1 MRSSRRSPRRLAPTS
16 SGCHSWTTC
25 TRTSRRPSA
34 RRSPTKPT
42 PSPACRHGRTP
53 APSTPKTRVSR
64 SPDLSFGAW
73 HSIPGA
79 KRNCPKGGSMS
90 TLVGAEPA
98 PTTSLPRRSRL
109 TAAKRR
115 QYGAAYALVLP
126 FFIVFVAMVIVPL
139 VYAGYLSLYRKRL
152 IGGTSFAGAEN
163 YIRALTDPLFLT
175 GVGRMAIF
183 LVIQVPFMIALA
195 LFFALALDSGMM
207 KLARF
212 NRLAIFV
219 PYAVPGVVAT
229 LMWGYLYGPDFGP
242 FAQISNALGLGAPP
256 FLSQTGM
263 LFSIM
268 NIVNWSFI
276 GYNMIIIYAA
286 LRSLPSE
293 LYEAARV
300 DGASE
305 PRIAWSIKIPAV
317 RPALLLT
324 VIFSVIGTF
333 QLFTEP
339 KLMFSLAPNV
349 IGTAWS
355 PNLAAYNVAFVNQ
368 DANYAAAL
376 AFLLGI
382 VIMIVS
388 YIVQLSTQ
396 RKDGRS

>member
-1 MRSSRRSPRRLAPTS
+1 LSTAVNAAPAVAATQPRR
-16 SGCHSWTTC
+16 
-25 TRTSRRPSA
+25 A
-34 RRSPTKPT
+34 R
-42 PSPACRHGRTP
+42 
-53 APSTPKTRVSR
+53 
-64 SPDLSFGAW
+64 
-73 HSIPGA
+73 I
-79 KRNCPKGGSMS
+79 
-90 TLVGAEPA
+90 
-98 PTTSLPRRSRL
+98 

-163 YIRALTDPLFLT
+163 YIRALTDPLFLS

-195 LFFALALDSGMM
+195 LFFALALDSGTM

-212 NRLAIFV
+212 SRLAIFV

-242 FAQISNALGLGAPP
+242 FAQIGNALGLGAPP
-256 FLSQTGM
+256 FLTQTGM

-305 PRIAWSIKIPAV
+305 ARIAWSIKIPAV

-339 KLMFSLAPNV
+339 KLMFTLAPNV

-355 PNLAAYNVAFVNQ
+355 PNLYAYNVAFVNQ

-396 RKDGRS
+396 RKERNS

>member
-1 MRSSRRSPRRLAPTS
+1 
-16 SGCHSWTTC
+16 
-25 TRTSRRPSA
+25 
-34 RRSPTKPT
+34 
-42 PSPACRHGRTP
+42 
-53 APSTPKTRVSR
+53 
-64 SPDLSFGAW
+64 
-73 HSIPGA
+73 
-79 KRNCPKGGSMS
+79 MS
-90 TLVGAEPA
+90 TLVDSEQTIAV
-98 PTTSLPRRSRL
+98 PTTRQPRLS
-109 TAAKRR
+109 ASKRR
-115 QYGAAYALVLP
+115 QYGAAYVLVLP
-126 FFIVFVAMVIVPL
+126 FFVIFVAMIIVPL
-139 VYAGYLSLYRKRL
+139 IYSGYLSLFKKRL

-183 LVIQVPFMIALA
+183 LVIQVPIMLALS

-207 KLARF
+207 RLAKF
-212 NRLAIFV
+212 SRLAIFI

-242 FAQISNALGLGAPP
+242 FAQVTKALGFGPPP
-256 FLSQTGM
+256 FFTPIGM

-268 NIVNWSFI
+268 NIVSWAFI
-276 GYNMIIIYAA
+276 GYNMILIYAA
-286 LRSLPSE
+286 LRSIPTE

-305 PRIAWSIKIPAV
+305 VRIAWSIKIPAI

-355 PNLAAYNVAFVNQ
+355 PNLYAYNVSFVNQ

-388 YIVQLSTQ
+388 YVVQLTNQ
-396 RKDGRS
+396 RRERHS

>member
-1 MRSSRRSPRRLAPTS
+1 
-16 SGCHSWTTC
+16 
-25 TRTSRRPSA
+25 
-34 RRSPTKPT
+34 
-42 PSPACRHGRTP
+42 
-53 APSTPKTRVSR
+53 
-64 SPDLSFGAW
+64 
-73 HSIPGA
+73 
-79 KRNCPKGGSMS
+79 MS
-90 TLVGAEPA
+90 TLVNAA
-98 PTTSLPRRSRL
+98 TDVAAATPRRSRL
-109 TAAKRR
+109 TATKRR
-115 QYGAAYALVLP
+115 QYGAAYVLVLP
-126 FFIVFVAMVIVPL
+126 FFIIFIAMVIVPL
-139 VYAGYLSLYRKRL
+139 VYAGYLSLFRKRL
-152 IGGTSFAGAEN
+152 IGGTSFAGVEN
-163 YIRALTDPLFLT
+163 YVKALTDPLFLT
-175 GVGRMAIF
+175 AVGRMAIF
-183 LVIQVPFMIALA
+183 LLIQVPFMLALA

-207 KLARF
+207 KLAKF
-212 NRLAIFV
+212 SRLAIFV

-229 LMWGYLYGPDFGP
+229 LMWGYLYGRDFGP
-242 FAQISNALGLGAPP
+242 FAQVSNALGLPPPP
-256 FLSQTGM
+256 FLNQTGM

-268 NIVNWSFI
+268 NIVNWAFI

-286 LRSLPSE
+286 LRSLPTE

-305 PRIAWSIKIPAV
+305 VRIAWSIKIPAV

-355 PNLAAYNVAFVNQ
+355 PNLYAYNVAFVNQ

-388 YIVQLSTQ
+388 YIVQLSSQQ
-396 RKDGRS
+396 RERRS

>member
-1 MRSSRRSPRRLAPTS
+1 
-16 SGCHSWTTC
+16 
-25 TRTSRRPSA
+25 
-34 RRSPTKPT
+34 
-42 PSPACRHGRTP
+42 
-53 APSTPKTRVSR
+53 
-64 SPDLSFGAW
+64 
-73 HSIPGA
+73 
-79 KRNCPKGGSMS
+79 
-90 TLVGAEPA
+90 
-98 PTTSLPRRSRL
+98 
-109 TAAKRR
+109 
-115 QYGAAYALVLP
+115 LP
-126 FFIVFVAMVIVPL
+126 FFVVFVAMVIVPL

-163 YIRALTDPLFLT
+163 YIKALTDPLFLS

-183 LVIQVPFMIALA
+183 LVIQVPFMIALS
-195 LFFALALDSGMM
+195 LLFALALDSGMM
-207 KLARF
+207 KLAKF
-212 NRLAIFV
+212 SRLAIFV

-229 LMWGYLYGPDFGP
+229 LMWGYLYGRDFGP
-242 FAQISNALGLGAPP
+242 FAQIGNALGMGPPP
-256 FLSQTGM
+256 FLTPTGM

-276 GYNMIIIYAA
+276 GYMIIIYAA

-305 PRIAWSIKIPAV
+305 FRIAWSIKIPAV

-339 KLMFSLAPNV
+339 KLMFTLAPNV

-355 PNLAAYNVAFVNQ
+355 PNLYAYNVAFVNQ

-388 YIVQLSTQ
+388 YIVQLSSQ
-396 RKDGRS
+396 RKERRS